1 MKKKNLFLK
10 LSSTLMAVVFLAA
23 SSMLMTSCGDDD
35 EGTDPEPVRENTIL
49 EIISESSTHTQL
61 ELFLNKY
68 PDLISVLEGSGPLT
82 VFAPN
87 DAAFTSL
94 QTILDVESLESI
106 NPDII
111 KSVLAFHVH
120 TAGEIRRSEMETST
134 TIPTAQGE
142 NITFNASTGNIFTG
156 GSNSDVQFV
165 GDEILA
171 TNGVVHVT
179 GTILVPPVQVFSA
192 IQKHLGKVSQA
203 VLLASNFSILAEAIA
218 KADEYAAAT
227 EGVTPLADILSD
239 ESETLTVFAPVNGV
253 FQQAGLT
260 ADSYT
265 GQVWYSIIAHH
276 VLSVE
281 IRAADFEAGTSFTS
295 KLGLPITVLSISA
308 PTNPELGITTGIVL
322 DSQGNQEP
330 NGQVAVG
337 DAFVSPDNGVVHAFA
352 GVLEPPAQ
360 PE

>member
-10 LSSTLMAVVFLAA
+10 LSSTLMAVVFLAM

-35 EGTDPEPVRENTIL
+35 EGGDPEPARENTIL

-68 PDLISVLEGSGPLT
+68 PDLISVLEGNGPLT

-120 TAGEIRRSEMETST
+120 AAGEIRRSEMEAST

-142 NITFNASTGNIFTG
+142 NITFNAATGNIFTG

-179 GTILVPPVQVFSA
+179 GTILVPPVQVYTA
-192 IQKHLGKVSQA
+192 IEQHLGKVSQA
-203 VLLASNFSILAEAIA
+203 VLLAANFSILAQGVA
-218 KADEYAAAT
+218 KADAYATA
-227 EGVTPLADILSD
+227 EELPLLSDILSSD
-239 ESETLTVFAPVNGV
+239 EETLTVFAPVNGV
-253 FQQAGLT
+253 FQQASLT
-260 ADSYT
+260 VDSFE
-265 GQVWYSIIAHH
+265 GVEWYNIIKHH
-276 VLSVE
+276 VLSE
-281 IRAADFEAGTSFTS
+281 IVLGAEFEAGASFTS
-295 KLGLPITVLSISA
+295 KLGLPITVLSIDA
-308 PTNPELGITTGIVL
+308 PLNLEAGIATGIVL
-322 DSQGNQEP
+322 DSEGNQEP
-330 NGQVAVG
+330 NGQVALG
-337 DAFVSPDNGVVHAFA
+337 DAFTGENGVVHAFA
-352 GVLEPPAQ
+352 GILEPPT
-360 PE
+360 PGE